1 MEIPVNFEVI
11 YNEKVLP
18 VERVIVGNTTLFRVG
33 LIGKFTLV
41 ITRATKEN
49 GKKFWTS
56 VPEGRQHEAEIIGPL
71 IESYY
76 RANMNK

>member
-1 MEIPVNFEVI
+1 MEIPAKFEVI
-11 YNEKVLP
+11 YNELALP
-18 VERVIVGNTTLFRVG
+18 VERVSVGNTTVFRVG
-33 LIGKFTLV
+33 LMGKSILV

-56 VPEGRQHEAEIIGPL
+56 IPEGRQSEAELIGPL

>member
-1 MEIPVNFEVI
+1 MEIPAKFEVF
-11 YNEKVLP
+11 YNEKALP
-18 VERVIVGNTTLFRVG
+18 VERVMVGNTTLFRVG
-33 LIGKFTLV
+33 LVGKSVLV
-41 ITRATKEN
+41 ITRARKES

-56 VPEGRQHEAEIIGPL
+56 IPEGRQQEAEIIGPL

>member
-1 MEIPVNFEVI
+1 MEIPAKFEVI
-11 YNEKVLP
+11 YNDKALP
-18 VERVIVGNTTLFRVG
+18 VERVSVGGTTFFRVG
-33 LIGKFTLV
+33 LVGKTILV
-41 ITRATKEN
+41 LTRATREN

-56 VPEGRQHEAEIIGPL
+56 IPEGRQHEAEIIGPL